1 MPPPRPV
8 APPLPVTT
16 AIPLAAAGATEAA
29 PADVS
34 DALMAHHGALD
45 VTSTLTMDDMFDTSD
60 TADLFSMMS
69 GPAIT
74 SFDH

>member
-1 MPPPRPV
+1 
-8 APPLPVTT
+8 VTT

-45 VTSTLTMDDMFDTSD
+45 VTSTMDDMFDTSD